1 MRVRLLELRLVAG
14 LLVAL
19 WAGGAIA
26 VLVGYR
32 PGGPV
37 DLLVAAAALLPVA
50 IAAAAL
56 IWPPLARGPRA
67 SAGIGWLGVI
77 TALLLIPALAGIV
90 GNLAAGGRQTLLP
103 SPEVAYAALLPLAL
117 TCLFSGLGI
126 ARAVLGQTSLRRRR
140 LVLGGGL
147 ALVLT
152 VVSATAF
159 GGAALANELALRQ
172 QPPPGGSPLG
182 PTDPSLVPPDCDG
195 RLLAGPSSQVTLTA
209 AGRIDGSDYGELRL
223 SGERDG
229 QDGSWQA
236 ARATPWSSGSVAYTR
251 LGSMAWRREDGGDWR
266 PAPVRSTL
274 DQAVVEAA
282 LHEGARIASE
292 DVGLDRIEGATARH
306 CRLAIG
312 GPTALDAM
320 PALRWLV
327 GGDVLDDDRAL
338 DAWRGEIDWWVF
350 ADDQLGM
357 ATLTVS
363 GPPASDWPRTGF
375 QATLSAELI
384 ARERAVRHPVV
395 QPVDGGEG

>member
-19 WAGGAIA
+19 WAAGAIA

-37 DLLVAAAALLPVA
+37 DLLVAAAALLPVG

-56 IWPPLARGPRA
+56 VWPPLARGPRA
-67 SAGIGWLGVI
+67 SAAIGWLGVI
-77 TALLLIPALAGIV
+77 TALLLIPALAGII

-140 LVLGGGL
+140 LVLGASL

-152 VVSATAF
+152 GVTSAAF

-172 QPPPGGSPLG
+172 QPPRGGSPLG
-182 PTDPSLVPPDCDG
+182 PTDPSLLPPDCDG
-195 RLLAGPSSQVTLTA
+195 RLLAGPSAQVTLTA
-209 AGRIDGSDYGELRL
+209 KGRVDGSDEGEVRL
-223 SGERDG
+223 TGQRDA
-229 QDGSWQA
+229 QDESWQA
-236 ARATPWSSGSVAYTR
+236 TRTTPWGSGPIAYARVGT
-251 LGSMAWRREDGGDWR
+251 MAWRNDDGAGWR

-274 DQAVVEAA
+274 DRAVVEAA
-282 LHEGARIASE
+282 LPVGARIASE
-292 DVGLDRIEGATARH
+292 DVGVDLVEGAKARH
-306 CRLAIG
+306 CRLAID
-312 GPTALDAM
+312 GPTALRAM

-327 GGDVLDDDRAL
+327 GRDALDDARAL

-363 GPPASDWPRTGF
+363 GPPGSDWPRTGF

-384 ARERAVRHPVV
+384 ARERALQHPVV
-395 QPVDGGEG
+395 PPVEGGEG

>member
-19 WAGGAIA
+19 WAAGAIA

-56 IWPPLARGPRA
+56 VWPPLARGPRA
-67 SAGIGWLGVI
+67 SAAIGWLGVI
-77 TALLLIPALAGIV
+77 TALLLIPWLAGVI
-90 GNLAAGGRQTLLP
+90 GDLAAGGRQTLLP
-103 SPEVAYAALLPLAL
+103 SPEVAYAALLALAL
-117 TCLFSGLGI
+117 TCLFSSLGI
-126 ARAVLGQTSLRRRR
+126 ARAILGQTSLRRRR
-140 LVLGGGL
+140 LVLGGSL
-147 ALVLT
+147 AFVLT
-152 VVSATAF
+152 AVSAAAF

-172 QPPPGGSPLG
+172 LPPPGGSPLG
-182 PTDPSLVPPDCDG
+182 PSDPSLVPPDCNG
-195 RLLAGPSSQVTLTA
+195 RLLPGPSAQVTLMA
-209 AGRIDGSDYGELRL
+209 QGRIDGSDQGEVQLT
-223 SGERDG
+223 GQRDG
-229 QDGSWQA
+229 QDESWQA
-236 ARATPWSSGSVAYTR
+236 TRTTPWGTGPIAYARVGTA
-251 LGSMAWRREDGGDWR
+251 AWRKDDGAGWR

-274 DQAVVEAA
+274 DRAVVEAA
-282 LHEGARIASE
+282 LPVGARIASE
-292 DVGLDRIEGATARH
+292 DVGVDLVEGAKARH
-306 CRLAIG
+306 CRLAID
-312 GPTALDAM
+312 GPTALRAM

-327 GGDVLDDDRAL
+327 GRDALGDERAL

-363 GPPASDWPRTGF
+363 GPPGSDWPRTGF

-384 ARERAVRHPVV
+384 ARERTLQHPVV
-395 QPVDGGEG
+395 PPVEGGEG